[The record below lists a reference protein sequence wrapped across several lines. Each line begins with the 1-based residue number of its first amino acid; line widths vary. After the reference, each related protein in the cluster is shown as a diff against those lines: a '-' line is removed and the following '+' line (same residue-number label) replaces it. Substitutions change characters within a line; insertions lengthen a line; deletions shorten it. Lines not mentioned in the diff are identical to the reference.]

1 MPWTQAARPTLTS
14 KLLLAAVGE
23 LASARR
29 ALQLKLPVMAP
40 STIATSPAIP
50 RHLQSL
56 SVKLTDGILKPP
68 RLRRHKRSSSSFQPR
83 RGRPS
88 SPLARNV
95 ITLRKCGCITERF
108 KPRFSFSTRDEPAVR
123 TTPCREHISDWS
135 DRFHDELIARFEILN
150 QNLSALRSY
159 LALVCCRMAYSRHEP
174 PSQRNCRR
182 EVLRYPQHHQD
193 CPRPSAETACRTE

>member
-1 MPWTQAARPTLTS
+1 
-14 KLLLAAVGE
+14 
-23 LASARR
+23 
-29 ALQLKLPVMAP
+29 MAP

-50 RHLQSL
+50 PHLQVL

-68 RLRRHKRSSSSFQPR
+68 RPRRHKRSSSSFQPR

-123 TTPCREHISDWS
+123 TTPCRGEIAAHCAEHFRCSNAFCVLEHISDWS

-150 QNLSALRSY
+150 QNLSALRSS
-159 LALVCCRMAYSRHEP
+159 LALVRSRTAHSHNEP
-174 PSQRNCRR
+174 LSQRNCRR
-182 EVLRYPQHHQD
+182 EVPRYPQHR
-193 CPRPSAETACRTE
+193 PRPSAESSCRAE